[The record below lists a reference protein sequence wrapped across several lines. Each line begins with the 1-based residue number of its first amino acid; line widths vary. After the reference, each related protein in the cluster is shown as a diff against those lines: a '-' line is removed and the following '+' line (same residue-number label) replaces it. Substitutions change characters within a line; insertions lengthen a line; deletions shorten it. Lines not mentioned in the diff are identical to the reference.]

1 MKEEYSGKFK
11 KIWKSSVFMSFSIV
25 KAKKKCYEQFGI
37 SVLKDC
43 KVLFRTSIF
52 T

>member
-25 KAKKKCYEQFGI
+25 KAKKNAMNNLVF
-37 SVLKDC
+37 
-43 KVLFRTSIF
+43 LF
-52 T
+52 